1 MTADTEKALE
11 IKRKVKAIC
20 RALAW
25 GGPKPSPEELAGRCH
40 ACLTVAASMRLVV
53 EGYDADSGL
62 DEGLLGEMVE
72 TAFDAMDAVYQ
83 RSLALR
89 N

>member
-1 MTADTEKALE
+1 MSTAATAME

-40 ACLTVAASMRLVV
+40 ACLITAASMRLIVA
-53 EGYDADSGL
+53 GHGL
-62 DEGLLGEMVE
+62 DSEFDDDLARNMAVA
-72 TAFDAMDAVYQ
+72 AFDAMDAVYA
-83 RSLALR
+83 RSMAAR